1 MYRGNKIAQS
11 CITSGKAVYSLLLIA
26 MECTNAVMHE
36 KSYRPANLPRIEHND
51 VRNGTM
57 QRRNTFFAIFR
68 LTRLFSVTRLSHSR
82 CNIDRSKAKKIFCF
96 YALHIEIAQCTIKY
110 NRLSYP
116 TSSISYGS
124 FNDAAC
130 RISAT
135 HRRSCV
141 RTKTAE

>member
-1 MYRGNKIAQS
+1 
-11 CITSGKAVYSLLLIA
+11 

-57 QRRNTFFAIFR
+57 QRRNTFFAIFS
-68 LTRLFSVTRLSHSR
+68 LTRTFLGHAVPIFSFQYRSVKGEE
-82 CNIDRSKAKKIFCF
+82 NIF
-96 YALHIEIAQCTIKY
+96 YFHALHIEIAQCTIKY
-110 NRLSYP
+110 NRLYYP

-124 FNDAAC
+124 FNDVAC

-135 HRRSCV
+135 HRRSSVC
-141 RTKTAE
+141 TKLPNRDVESAHRERVE